1 MEKENFSATERMT
14 SQKEIILDYLKNNG
28 VKGQPLGCG

>member
-14 SQKEIILDYLKNNG
+14 SQKEIILDYLKNT
-28 VKGQPLGCG
+28 KSHPSAQ